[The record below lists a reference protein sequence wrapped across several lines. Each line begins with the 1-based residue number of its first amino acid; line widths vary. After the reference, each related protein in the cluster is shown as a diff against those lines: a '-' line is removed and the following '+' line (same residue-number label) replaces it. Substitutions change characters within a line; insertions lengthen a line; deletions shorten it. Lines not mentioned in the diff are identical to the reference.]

1 MAYHARIDKTD
12 AQPIALPPSSGG
24 MTARPEFSTLEWS
37 IIRLARVDGLST
49 IRAPGPL
56 RRFYNFLIG
65 RTGSPMLANPRLE
78 ALRRIAVLSWHFGFS
93 VPGDDVA
100 DFLAEG
106 FTADQYELLVS
117 SVRRASTP
125 PIRTIA
131 KEAFA

>member
-1 MAYHARIDKTD
+1 MAYHARIDTTD
-12 AQPIALPPSSGG
+12 AQPIVLPPPSRGIPASQ
-24 MTARPEFSTLEWS
+24 EFSALEWS
-37 IIRLARVDGLST
+37 IVRLARIDGLST

-117 SVRRASTP
+117 SVRRASSP